1 MSIFKNLFNKE
12 EEKNQEPEDNFNKLL
27 RKIDR
32 DRYNNEGS
40 KNIYLN
46 PETAY
51 DIIAIIN
58 KFEHEKLNIYIDENG
73 ERWIRTR
80 YGFES
85 TTIHNKNFE
94 ISQLKDEI
102 KARENEI
109 YNLKLRYE
117 KMLKVVEH
125 EQSLNINYREKI
137 SKQNSQAFFRL
148 IRSKEAKKIRKA
160 LISINKIIINNFN
173 VKLSDY
179 DLINNTD
186 VTKALIKSS
195 KENIQLKQTLID
207 SHNEIEKLLAFIS
220 ASTTSTENPNKD

>member
-1 MSIFKNLFNKE
+1 MSIFKNLFNKGKE
-12 EEKNQEPEDNFNKLL
+12 ENQEPEDNFNKLL
-27 RKIDR
+27 REMDNA
-32 DRYNNEGS
+32 RYKNENG

-58 KFEHEKLNIYIDENG
+58 KFEHEKLNIYIDENE

-94 ISQLKDEI
+94 INRLKDEI
-102 KARENEI
+102 KAKENEI
-109 YNLKLRYE
+109 YNLKLRRE

-137 SKQNSQAFFRL
+137 SKLNSQAFFRL

-160 LISINKIIINNFN
+160 LTSINKIILNNLN
-173 VKLSDY
+173 EKLNEH
-179 DLINNTD
+179 DLTNNTD
-186 VTKALIKSS
+186 ITKALIKLS
-195 KENIQLKQTLID
+195 KENKQLKQTLID
-207 SHNEIEKLLAFIS
+207 SHSEIEKLLAFIS
-220 ASTTSTENPNKD
+220 ASATGSENLYND